1 MTCSI
6 RSLLGFVAAVSV
18 ALVASSALSGLQML
32 YVVMPIG
39 IIWAMLIPKRQRR
52 FVVYGALIGV
62 SVGIVMAFQIPEY
75 KFRHLPDV
83 PLPVGRGQ
91 FDPNAT
97 QRPEIVRSAQKLSE
111 PYGVT
116 LGFLLGGIFGL
127 MSSHLIIRQE
137 SSV

>member
-1 MTCSI
+1 
-6 RSLLGFVAAVSV
+6 
-18 ALVASSALSGLQML
+18 
-32 YVVMPIG
+32 MPIG

>member
-1 MTCSI
+1 MTYSI
-6 RSLLGFVAAVSV
+6 RSLLGYVAAVSV
-18 ALVASSALSGLQML
+18 ALVASRVLTGLEML
-32 YVVMPIG
+32 YVVVPLG
-39 IIWAMLIPKRQRR
+39 IIWALLIQKRRRR

-62 SVGIVMAFQIPEY
+62 LVGIVIAFQIPEY
-75 KFRHLPDV
+75 KYRHLPDV

-116 LGFLLGGIFGL
+116 LGFFLGGICGL
-127 MSSHLIIRQE
+127 MSSHLIIRRG
-137 SSV
+137 SAG